1 MRRFSVSVVLVLGAI
16 GVGLACSDDARPGV
30 TEDGTASST
39 SSSSSSGGPLTDDGG
54 GGIDGDAEPDEI
66 IGPGLCENVV
76 QASQVVG
83 EWNSNALAKKPA
95 GGAITRGMYV
105 LNEILALGWIG
116 DMNAA
121 DPPAPGPTGSYAR
134 STIYVGPKAM
144 RFTESSG
151 TDADNLP
158 ADTVHA
164 ASYST
169 AGSNRVLTNACPSA
183 QGSSTI
189 AYTAA
194 PNLLTFHLADD
205 KVHIYRLVP

>member
-1 MRRFSVSVVLVLGAI
+1 MRRFSISVVLVLGAI

-39 SSSSSSGGPLTDDGG
+39 SSSSSSGAPVTDGG
-54 GGIDGDAEPDEI
+54 TGTDGDAEPDEI
-66 IGPGLCENVV
+66 IGPGLCENVA

-83 EWNSNALAKKPA
+83 EWNSSSLATKPA

-116 DMNAA
+116 DMDAV

-144 RFTESSG
+144 RFSESSG

-164 ASYST
+164 ASYT
-169 AGSNRVLTNACPSA
+169 TTGTNLVLTNVCPSA

-189 AYTAA
+189 AYTATA
-194 PNLLTFHLADD
+194 NLLTFHLADD

>member
-1 MRRFSVSVVLVLGAI
+1 MRRFSVSVVVVLGAI
-16 GVGLACSDDARPGV
+16 CVGLACSDDDRPGV
-30 TEDGTASST
+30 TEDGTTSST
-39 SSSSSSGGPLTDDGG
+39 SSSSSSGAPVTDGASSG
-54 GGIDGDAEPDEI
+54 TDGDAEPDEI
-66 IGPGLCENVV
+66 IGPGLCANVA

-83 EWNSNALAKKPA
+83 EWNSNSLAKKAA
-95 GGAITRGMYV
+95 GGTITRGTYV

-116 DMNAA
+116 DMDAA

-164 ASYST
+164 ASYT
-169 AGSNRVLTNACPSA
+169 TTGTNLVLTNVCPSA

-189 AYTAA
+189 AYTATA
-194 PNLLTFHLADD
+194 NLLTFHLADD